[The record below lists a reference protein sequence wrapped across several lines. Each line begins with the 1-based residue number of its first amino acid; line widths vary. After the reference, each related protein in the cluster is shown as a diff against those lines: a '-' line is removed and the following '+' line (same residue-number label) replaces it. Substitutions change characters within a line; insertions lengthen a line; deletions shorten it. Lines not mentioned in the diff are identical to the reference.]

1 MQHKQ
6 QIIHIC
12 ADNKGG
18 TEKYVK
24 DLIKLFPEYTHSVFH
39 NSPLNIENF
48 AEVKLI
54 HIHATFFESNIEW
67 GILDIIDQ
75 FRKYTG
81 NSNELPIYLT
91 IHDYQWLLDGVTSYT
106 YDNIDHCLQH
116 YKEHNID
123 RTAALFNK
131 VTRIIFPSQNTF
143 AFYMKFI
150 GAENIPLDI
159 LNKMSVMSHCDIP
172 IRMNQLYI
180 PRVNDNIIN
189 IAFIGQFNYHK
200 GGRLFLD
207 LIYSLR
213 EYRGYTIH
221 YHIFGKHEESSHDDS
236 LRDYVHFHGRYNPD
250 DIIDTLYENNIH
262 IQTSLSIFE
271 ETYCYALSSLINSGL
286 PIVYFNQG
294 ALRTRLSCEYPR
306 MFPFEK
312 VEDMRATIGRAIDYV
327 IAPQNSGRRDLIKIS
342 NEVVLNHEYKELYL

>member
-1 MQHKQ
+1 MQ

-12 ADNKGG
+12 SDNKGG

-24 DLIKLFPEYTHSVFH
+24 DLIKLFPEYTHDVFH
-39 NSPLNIENF
+39 KTPFNIENF

-67 GILDIIDQ
+67 SILEIIDQ
-75 FRKYTG
+75 FKSH
-81 NSNELPIYLT
+81 NSNLPIYLT
-91 IHDYQWLLDGVTSYT
+91 IHDYQWLIDGVTSYT

-116 YKEHNID
+116 YKEHNVN

-131 VTRIIFPSQNTF
+131 VTRIIFPSQNTL

-159 LNKMSVMSHCDIP
+159 LNKMCVISHCDIP

-180 PRVNDNIIN
+180 PTVQDNIIN

-207 LIYSLR
+207 LIHGLR
-213 EYRGYTIH
+213 EYSGYTLH
-221 YHIFGKHEESSHDDS
+221 YHIFGKHEDSPYDDEI
-236 LRDYVHFHGRYNPD
+236 RHYVHFHGRYNPA
-250 DIIDTLYENNIH
+250 DIIDKLYENNIH

-294 ALRTRLSCEYPR
+294 ALRIRLSSEYPR

-312 VEDMRATIGRAIDYV
+312 VENMRATICHAIEYV
-327 IAPQNSGRRDLIKIS
+327 IASQNSGRRDLIKLP
-342 NEVVLNHEYKELYL
+342 NEIVLNHEYKQLYLSEI